1 VVTCLPESPRF
12 ESSAEH
18 DVFEVLREQLRP
30 EDVLIANQR
39 FLDRTKD
46 HEVDLFVLMPGYG
59 VVAVEVKGGSVR
71 HNGEGWEQRSRS
83 GNVRRV
89 DPVDQARTAL
99 YAARDYVERDPRW
112 RDSSRSRIR
121 WGYAVAFPY
130 TDLDDDFAAPDA
142 PRWLVQD
149 KADLAHLRDRLREVV
164 AGQETR
170 NRVPD
175 LDDVELVR
183 EILRGRNRPEFS
195 VTAEADERDAEAQRL
210 TQEQLMLLRV
220 TRLLNRVEVRGGAG
234 SGKTVLALQQVR
246 ELARG
251 GGPDKRSPQRVG
263 LVCYSRGL
271 ATFFRRVTG
280 AWPRKERPAFVGT
293 FEELGQL
300 WGAEPERDWLER
312 VQPPPG
318 PTRSTRYYEEALPEQ
333 MAHLARALE
342 PGHRYD
348 SFVVD
353 EAQDFADLWWQPIL
367 GALKDEEAGGLY
379 LYSDANQRVFS
390 RFGAPPVPL
399 VPLVLDHNLR
409 NTAEIGRTI
418 NPLAPNRMRLL
429 GGHGPE
435 VTWVQ
440 STKEGALEAAEE
452 QVLEL
457 LEEGW
462 RAQDVALLT
471 VGSRHSKQKD
481 AYADPEAYWSTFWDD
496 ADVFYGHVLGCKGLE
511 RRAVVLCVN
520 KDEVHDRD
528 REKLY
533 VGLSRATDRL
543 VVVGDAGYVRAVCG
557 DEVARHLGIP
567 T

>member
-1 VVTCLPESPRF
+1 MVTCLPESPRF
-12 ESSAEH
+12 ESSAER
-18 DVFEVLREQLRP
+18 DVFDALREQLRP

-39 FLDRTKD
+39 FVDRTKD

-71 HNGEGWEQRSRS
+71 HTGDGWEQRSRS
-83 GNVRRV
+83 GNLRRIE
-89 DPVDQARTAL
+89 PMDQARKGL

-130 TDLDDDFAAPDA
+130 TELDGGFCAPDA

-149 KADLAHLRDRLREVV
+149 KADLACLRDRLRAVV
-164 AGQETR
+164 SGQETH
-170 NRVPD
+170 NRPPD
-175 LDDVELVR
+175 ADDVALVC

-195 VTAEADERDAEAQRL
+195 VTAEADERDAESQRL

-234 SGKTVLALQQVR
+234 SGKTVLALHQVR

-251 GGPDKRSPQRVG
+251 GGPERRRAQRVA

-271 ATFFRRVTG
+271 AAYFRRVTG
-280 AWPRKERPAFVGT
+280 AWPRKDRPAFVGT

-300 WGAEPERDWLER
+300 WGAESEAQWLAR
-312 VQPPPG
+312 VAPAAG
-318 PTRSTRYYEEALPEQ
+318 PTRSTPYFEEDLPAQ
-333 MAHLARALE
+333 MAELARVLD
-342 PGHRYD
+342 PGHRFD

-353 EAQDFADLWWQPIL
+353 EAQDFADLWWEPIL
-367 GALKDEEAGGLY
+367 GALKDEETGGLY
-379 LYSDANQRVFS
+379 LFSDANQRVFS

-409 NTAEIGRTI
+409 NTAEIGETI

-435 VTWVQ
+435 VTFVQ
-440 STKEGALEAAEE
+440 SAKEQALDLAEE
-452 QVLEL
+452 QVLHL

-471 VGSRHSKQKD
+471 VGSRHPKQKD
-481 AYADPEAYWSTFWDD
+481 AYADPDAYWATFWDD

-520 KDEVHDRD
+520 KDEHHDRD

-543 VVVGDAGYVRAVCG
+543 VVVGDGAYVRAVCG
-557 DEVARHLGIP
+557 DEVARHLGIRD
-567 T
+567 

>member
-12 ESSAEH
+12 ESSAEQ
-18 DVFEVLREQLRP
+18 DVFDVLRQQLRP

-39 FLDRTKD
+39 FVDRTKD

-71 HNGEGWEQRSRS
+71 HTGARWEQRSRG
-83 GNVRRV
+83 GNVRPV
-89 DPVDQARTAL
+89 EPVDQARRAL
-99 YAARDYVERDPRW
+99 YAAREYVERDPRW

-130 TDLDDDFAAPDA
+130 TELDADFCAPDA

-149 KADLAHLRDRLREVV
+149 KADLPQLRDRLRDVV
-164 AGQETR
+164 ARQETR
-170 NRVPD
+170 NRPPD
-175 LDDVELVR
+175 RDDVALVR

-195 VTAEADERDAEAQRL
+195 VTAEADERDSESQRL
-210 TQEQLMLLRV
+210 THEQLMLLRV

-251 GGPDKRSPQRVG
+251 GGPDRRQPQRVA

-271 ATFFRRVTG
+271 AAYFRRVTG

-293 FEELGQL
+293 FEELGQQ
-300 WGAEPERDWLER
+300 WGAEPEARWLER
-312 VQPPPG
+312 AAPPPG
-318 PTRSTRYYEEALPEQ
+318 PTRSTPYYEEHLPAQ
-333 MAHLARALE
+333 MAELAAALDT
-342 PGHRYD
+342 GHRFD

-367 GALKDEEAGGLY
+367 RALKDEEAGGLY
-379 LYSDANQRVFS
+379 LFSDANQRVFS

-409 NTAEIGRTI
+409 NTAEIGETI

-429 GGHGPE
+429 GGHGPQ
-435 VTWVQ
+435 VTFVQ
-440 STKEGALEAAEE
+440 SGKDQALDVAED
-452 QVLEL
+452 QVLHL

-471 VGSRHSKQKD
+471 VGSRHPRQKD
-481 AYADPEAYWSTFWDD
+481 AYADPDAYWATFWDD

-520 KDEVHDRD
+520 KDEAHDRD

-543 VVVGDAGYVRAVCG
+543 VVVGDAGYLRAVCG
-557 DEVARHLGIP
+557 DEVARHLGCGG
-567 T
+567 